1 MPVAGQRKVEK
12 VHAMEEWRDIAGYEG
27 CYQVSSCGRVKSLE
41 RPIYRADGSLHRM
54 QSEKI
59 LADRVNTYGYHL
71 VLLSNMGAT
80 ETKCIHRLVAEAF
93 IPNDD
98 GRPQVNHIDGNKANN
113 AVENLEWCTGRENI
127 LHARDVL
134 GRKLSGR
141 RKLTNDDVRHI
152 RESAE
157 PYTALSKRYGVCL
170 DTIGAVR
177 QRRTHR
183 SVV

>member
-1 MPVAGQRKVEK
+1 M
-12 VHAMEEWRDIAGYEG
+12 
-27 CYQVSSCGRVKSLE
+27 
-41 RPIYRADGSLHRM
+41 
-54 QSEKI
+54 
-59 LADRVNTYGYHL
+59 
-71 VLLSNMGAT
+71 
-80 ETKCIHRLVAEAF
+80 
-93 IPNDD
+93 
-98 GRPQVNHIDGNKANN
+98 NHIDGDKANN

>member
-1 MPVAGQRKVEK
+1 M
-12 VHAMEEWRDIAGYEG
+12 HAMEEWRGIAGCEG
-27 CYQVSSCGRVKSLE
+27 CHQISSCGRVKSLE

-113 AVENLEWCTGRENI
+113 GEEEIISTPSSRVKVAVIPTDEEWMIASDT
-127 LHARDVL
+127 L
-134 GRKLSGR
+134 
-141 RKLTNDDVRHI
+141 
-152 RESAE
+152 
-157 PYTALSKRYGVCL
+157 ALVN
-170 DTIGAVR
+170 A
-177 QRRTHR
+177 
-183 SVV
+183 

>member
-1 MPVAGQRKVEK
+1 M
-12 VHAMEEWRDIAGYEG
+12 VHR
-27 CYQVSSCGRVKSLE
+27 S
-41 RPIYRADGSLHRM
+41 
-54 QSEKI
+54 
-59 LADRVNTYGYHL
+59 
-71 VLLSNMGAT
+71 
-80 ETKCIHRLVAEAF
+80 
-93 IPNDD
+93 
-98 GRPQVNHIDGNKANN
+98 
-113 AVENLEWCTGRENI
+113 RENI

>member
-1 MPVAGQRKVEK
+1 M
-12 VHAMEEWRDIAGYEG
+12 HAMEEWRGIAGCEG
-27 CYQVSSCGRVKSLE
+27 CYQISSCGRVKSLE

-98 GRPQVNHIDGNKANN
+98 GMNYDDPTQNLHIHLSAGLQDIDGDKANN
-113 AVENLEWCTGRENI
+113 AVENLEWCTGRERTSCT
-127 LHARDVL
+127 LAMCL
-134 GRKLSGR
+134 A
-141 RKLTNDDVRHI
+141 
-152 RESAE
+152 ES
-157 PYTALSKRYGVCL
+157 
-170 DTIGAVR
+170 
-177 QRRTHR
+177 
-183 SVV
+183 